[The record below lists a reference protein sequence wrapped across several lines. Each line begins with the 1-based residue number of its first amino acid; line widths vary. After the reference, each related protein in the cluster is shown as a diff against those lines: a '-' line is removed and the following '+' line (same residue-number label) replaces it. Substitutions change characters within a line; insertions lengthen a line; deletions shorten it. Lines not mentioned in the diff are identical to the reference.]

1 MNKRKKE
8 KIQKSGFKIG
18 SVSDFLN
25 LSEEESSSVEKHV
38 IQQEFNSYSIADEV
52 YAKDPDKLKKY
63 QDQRLSR
70 GFDDTETW
78 HLDKTLALFL
88 IPRLKRFL
96 EVNNGFPSGETEESY
111 NEKLNFIVNSFE
123 EYYCENLSEN
133 VSLETEKL
141 KLENARKAVDFL
153 SKLWFDLWW

>member
-1 MNKRKKE
+1 MNKKKR
-8 KIQKSGFKIG
+8 QKLNKAGFEIG
-18 SVSDFLN
+18 NVSDFLN
-25 LSEEESSSVEKHV
+25 LSDEESISIEKL
-38 IQQEFNSYSIADEV
+38 ISGKEFNNFSIAEEV
-52 YAKDPDKLKKY
+52 YAKDPEKLKIY
-63 QDQRLSR
+63 HDQRLSR

-96 EVNNGFPSGETEESY
+96 EVNNGFPSDETEESY

-141 KLENARKAVDFL
+141 KLENARKSVDFL